1 MVYHL
6 FWNFIE
12 RRIIIGMRIKNNSNH
27 EEKRNKLCNIW
38 RHRSHRNKLIFAKTL
53 CIAVAICVIALTFV
67 YMQTINEINNS
78 MHDTI
83 SILKEERFNQI
94 YLYAMELR
102 KMASDQAEEVAVSI
116 EQDIKSN
123 IDMEQLKI
131 DLDSNQ
137 TNEDLHMVF
146 RKNIA
151 NVGFNGIGNQRDGI
165 FITSMDGILEDM
177 NHYRASSS
185 VTDKRD
191 WEYEIGHAYNSYL
204 EKEAVRKLTN
214 HSKEIIITEHVNR
227 LTQDDSNYESHKL
240 INSASYDTL
249 KSVYMEEGI
258 NGLKNYQFLNPAYIL
273 DTEDIFG
280 QPQIIEG
287 LKQETH
293 TFIVVQE
300 FNLYDQIK
308 THYPKLMDD
317 SFIKSVELYYHNV
330 LNILYIVGI
339 FYGVILVVLLAFVS
353 NKYNRYFDK
362 HDLGNI
368 PPKNNH
374 NMKIN
379 E

>member
-1 MVYHL
+1 
-6 FWNFIE
+6 
-12 RRIIIGMRIKNNSNH
+12 MRIKNNSNH

-67 YMQTINEINNS
+67 YMQTINEINTS

-177 NHYRASSS
+177 NHYRASS
-185 VTDKRD
+185 DR
-191 WEYEIGHAYNSYL
+191 
-204 EKEAVRKLTN
+204 
-214 HSKEIIITEHVNR
+214 
-227 LTQDDSNYESHKL
+227 
-240 INSASYDTL
+240 
-249 KSVYMEEGI
+249 KSV
-258 NGLKNYQFLNPAYIL
+258 
-273 DTEDIFG
+273 
-280 QPQIIEG
+280 
-287 LKQETH
+287 
-293 TFIVVQE
+293 V
-300 FNLYDQIK
+300 
-308 THYPKLMDD
+308 
-317 SFIKSVELYYHNV
+317 
-330 LNILYIVGI
+330 
-339 FYGVILVVLLAFVS
+339 
-353 NKYNRYFDK
+353 
-362 HDLGNI
+362 
-368 PPKNNH
+368 
-374 NMKIN
+374 
-379 E
+379 